1 MPKTTWI
8 LAGLAA
14 ALAAAVVLWRD
25 DRGRETIE
33 TSPAPVAVSVA
44 GHELAVPMN
53 AIRFPAQ
60 RSPGAQPRLDLAL
73 LGPDWSGRTAATA
86 DRFDEPAA
94 NSDVVW
100 VTLTKAENGDESTTR
115 LATVYA
121 RFFEGD
127 PLDAPE
133 DLGLVG
139 RRLAAKSGYVGEEV
153 WFEPGVVRPFVARC
167 WPLAPNGPVVTCRA
181 EETAAGLSIAL
192 RFPRARLAS
201 WRDLRTGVLA
211 RLAEW
216 GVPAP

>member
-1 MPKTTWI
+1 MSKTTWI

-14 ALAAAVVLWRD
+14 AFAAGLALWRD

-33 TSPAPVAVSVA
+33 TSPAPVAVTVA
-44 GHELAVPMN
+44 GHDLAVPMN

-60 RSPGAQPRLDLAL
+60 RRPGPQPRLDLAL
-73 LGPDWSGRTAATA
+73 VAPDWSGRTAANA
-86 DRFDEPAA
+86 DRFDDPAA
-94 NSDVVW
+94 SSDVVW
-100 VTLTKAENGDESTTR
+100 VTLTKAEDASDSATR

-127 PLDAPE
+127 PLEAPE

-153 WFEPGVVRPFVARC
+153 WFEPGAVHPFVARC
-167 WPLAPNGPVVTCRA
+167 WPLAPNGPVATCRT

-201 WRDLRTGVLA
+201 WRELRTGPFA
-211 RLAEW
+211 RLAAW
-216 GVPAP
+216 GAPLP

>member
-33 TSPAPVAVSVA
+33 TSPAPVAVTVA
-44 GHELAVPMN
+44 GHDLAVPMN

-60 RSPGAQPRLDLAL
+60 RHPGPQARLDLAL
-73 LGPDWSGRTAATA
+73 LAPDWSGRTAANA

-100 VTLTKAENGDESTTR
+100 VTLTRAEGTGDSATR

-127 PLDAPE
+127 PLGAPE

-167 WPLAPNGPVVTCRA
+167 WPLAQNGPVATCRT
-181 EETAAGLSIAL
+181 EETVAGLSIAL

-201 WRDLRTGVLA
+201 WRELRTGLLA

-216 GVPAP
+216 GAPAP